1 MRRQFC
7 DDRGAVGWALTIE
20 TGAAMSGLSNLS
32 GMSASAWRRVI
43 PVFLPS
49 LAVLAFLAAAFFA
62 AVAGGGASPAFA
74 GPAACSQSGG
84 VATCTGN
91 QSQGIQSGVDFS
103 ASDTILNV
111 PSVSGSI
118 TPPVDTNGILFS
130 GATTVEIN
138 SNVSNITINGYGDGV
153 LGVAP
158 GAVDIDHSGNI
169 YNAFRGINGNS
180 TNGNVIIT
188 DSGLIDN
195 ATEAAINGYAP
206 KGSVTI
212 GFDGRI
218 TNAQNRGISGVAATT
233 SGTGTV
239 SITSN
244 ADITAVNQ
252 AIYGLSVGGTTIT
265 SDGNIHSTS
274 SRGISAEASGGVA
287 SIDSTGDVESA
298 DSSLYARSTGGNA
311 SATSDGDVTSHT
323 NTGID
328 VESTVGTATI
338 NSAGDIS
345 AANQGLF
352 AYGATGASITS
363 DGDVTT
369 GSTGNDAIFAFSSSG
384 PASVTS
390 HGDIKAPNGRGVVA
404 ISNGG
409 TATTSIYSDGKVTA
423 KGDGVYAQGGG
434 AVTVTQYGD
443 VSSTMGNGISAYG
456 SAGAVSITGT
466 GDVTAHVN
474 GIIANTT
481 TGNATIDHTGDVTAT
496 GGQGVRAQTSNGTA
510 SVVQNGDVTATLTNA
525 VVAYSGN
532 GAASA
537 AVTGNI
543 QTGGNGI
550 EVDST
555 AGNATITGSGTINAN
570 TYALFAN
577 AQTSG
582 AASITHSGD
591 VMSVVGTAIEAD
603 ATNGNITIDQTGD
616 STGALFGIKAVAEG
630 ANNVVTVTSKGDVN
644 ATQGDAIYAEA
655 MGTGGT
661 ASVNSTGD
669 VHADRFWNG
678 TVYIGNSGI
687 LVRTDGNGSVTSHGD
702 VSSRMADAINVQSQ
716 SGTATVTSV
725 GTISAANQGI
735 FAYGKTGA
743 SIDSTGAVTTGN
755 DALFAFA
762 SGSSSPAN
770 VTVTSVGDV
779 TSTLARGIV
788 AITNSGGD
796 ATITSTG
803 KVDASVEGVT
813 AFTFGNG
820 NASVTQTGDV
830 ISHTSTGIKA
840 HAGGNGNATVT
851 SNGDVTA
858 QVEAV
863 TAYVADSGNATVNQ
877 TGDVTSS
884 QASGVVAQVGSN
896 GDATITLHGN
906 VQAKTQGVSAF
917 VAGNGNAS
925 VTQTGNV
932 TSSGAFGI
940 RADALGNGNA
950 TINGSGT
957 VQAKEDGVTADVHT
971 SGSAE
976 VDFTG
981 DVTSNESTGIAAIAA
996 GTGNATIDASGTVH
1010 SALESLLAV
1019 AGTGTAS
1026 ITYDGTVTSSGTY
1039 GVNAV
1044 TTDGNVVV
1052 DFTGGDITSGLF
1064 GIQGIARGNNR
1075 SADITFDGGTITA
1088 LTTRGIY
1095 GEALGTGSTVTIS
1108 STGDIN
1114 AGDFGIFAH
1123 ANGAAKVTSTG
1134 DVDTTTGS
1142 GRGIFAWSDAGLA
1155 SITSTGN
1162 VTSTDVALYAV
1173 GVGATI
1179 DSTGT
1184 VTATSGDAVYAQTTG
1199 IGDASVTSR
1208 GDVTSNNSRGIVVI
1222 NSSAALGSVLIDSVG
1237 KITANDTALVA
1248 FTEDGNATVHSTGDV
1263 SSTVNQGIQAQSLSN
1278 GYALITSTGDVNSKN
1293 VGIIAQAS
1301 SGSATITQTGDVT
1314 TDHTGIEAISELGS
1328 ATITSTGTV
1337 DVRLEGLKAL
1347 ANNENTGSGSAS
1359 ITQVG
1364 NVTSSDSFG
1373 INSDAWGTGGNST
1386 VNVTGDVHAYE
1397 TAIQSMAFGGNATA
1411 SITSVGAVTS
1421 DLSNGIQSQ
1430 AEGSGSK
1437 AIINAQGD
1445 VNSKFI
1451 SVFGLADSDVTIDYT
1466 GNATSTNSDA
1476 LLAQSNSGAVTIHSN
1491 GNLTGNSVDAT
1502 DARHGLFALGYG
1514 LVDVTQV
1521 GDVTTSSNERAI
1533 QAQSTNGNVKLDV
1546 TGNVHVNGTGG
1557 DSDAIFAYAPNGHAD
1572 VTIRAGSVIT
1582 GGTDPLAS
1590 FGVEFGS
1597 ATGTN
1602 TLTNYGEI
1610 NNAHGGK
1617 TIGGATAADVVE
1629 NYGLVNGDFYLAGG
1643 ANRFDNLAGGWTYFK
1658 TYSQVGVGNDFNNTG
1673 SVTPAAPMVIG
1684 SSVLDGNFKQ
1694 TGTGTFWADLD
1705 YGNSS
1710 NVDYLDVTGNVTAGG
1725 NVHVY
1730 VTNLGL
1736 TAGPVTATIIHSTG
1750 TVTNAGI
1757 AGVDQGPLM
1766 VDVSTTP
1773 TTVVINAAID
1783 FGVDNGLSS
1792 YSQPVGDFL
1801 QNLFTSTVGGGLTPD
1816 QEAYYLGLINYGDT
1830 AAYDSFLSVPA
1841 TTAASL
1847 HEVYGGASGFAD
1859 NLFSCRQAEGANRF
1873 VAEGSC
1879 VWTAGG
1885 FRSVSQNATDDAVAF
1900 DDSAFSLSGGQQFA
1914 VNPNW
1919 AMGFGVGFENGNG
1932 TSPAGLT
1939 LDRNIFSAGLV
1950 AKGTFGA
1957 MQFAGAVTGGGG
1969 TIDSTREVAF
1979 PVPGTVT
1986 GDRGI
1991 GFLGVTGRASY
2002 TKDMGSIYLKPMLEA
2017 AATYIGAGAYTE
2029 SGGGVGDYA
2038 FDAVNQFVGRGTL
2051 SVELGGQFA
2060 AGDNIQL
2067 RPYISA
2073 GLTLLGGQNV
2083 DVTAGIPGL
2092 GAGTFTTST
2101 SGDSIYADLKAG
2113 VYAFGGTGWS
2123 TRLEYDGRLSANSAQ
2138 HSGSLK
2144 LSVPF

>member
-1 MRRQFC
+1 
-7 DDRGAVGWALTIE
+7 
-20 TGAAMSGLSNLS
+20 
-32 GMSASAWRRVI
+32 MSARHWRRII
-43 PVFLPS
+43 PVLLPS
-49 LAVLAFLAAAFFA
+49 WAALAFLAATFFA
-62 AVAGGGASPAFA
+62 ALAGGGVTPALA
-74 GPAACSQSGG
+74 GPAACSESGG

-103 ASDTILNV
+103 AGDTILNV

-138 SNVSNITINGYGDGV
+138 SNVSNIVINGYGDGI
-153 LGVAP
+153 LGTAP

-169 YNAFRGINGNS
+169 YDAFRGINGFSINNDV
-180 TNGNVIIT
+180 TIT
-188 DSGLIDN
+188 DRGVIDN

-206 KGSVTI
+206 NGSVTI
-212 GFDGRI
+212 GLHGRI
-218 TNAQNRGISGVAATT
+218 TDAQNRGISGVAATT

-244 ADITAVNQ
+244 ANIDAVNQ
-252 AIYGLSVGGTTIT
+252 AIYGLSVGGTTISSIGNLT
-265 SDGNIHSTS
+265 SESI
-274 SRGISAEASGGVA
+274 RGISAEASGGIA
-287 SIDSTGDVESA
+287 SIDSAGDVESA
-298 DSSLYARSTGGNA
+298 DTSLYARSTGGNA
-311 SATSDGDVTSHT
+311 SATSHGDVTSHT

-338 NSAGDIS
+338 NSNGDIS

-369 GSTGNDAIFAFSSSG
+369 GSTGNDAIFAFSNSG

-390 HGDIKAPNGRGVVA
+390 HGDINAPNGRGAVA
-404 ISNGG
+404 ITSGG
-409 TATTSIYSDGKVTA
+409 AASVDSDGSVTA
-423 KGDGVYAQGGG
+423 KGDAVYAMGGS
-434 AVTVTQYGD
+434 ATVTQYGD
-443 VSSTMGNGISAYG
+443 VSSTQANGISAYG
-456 SAGAVSITGT
+456 SSGAVSITGT

-474 GIIANTT
+474 GITAYTGG

-496 GGQGVRAQTSNGTA
+496 GGQGVRAQTASGTA
-510 SVVQNGDVTATLTNA
+510 SVVQNGDVTATATNG

-532 GAASA
+532 GSASA
-537 AVTGNI
+537 AVTGNV
-543 QTGGNGI
+543 QSGGNGI

-591 VMSVVGTAIEAD
+591 VTSGVGTAIEAD
-603 ATNGNITIDQTGD
+603 AANGNITIDQTGD
-616 STGALFGIKAVAEG
+616 STGALFGIKAIANG
-630 ANNVVTVTSKGDVN
+630 AGNVVTVTSKGDVT

-702 VSSRMADAINVQSQ
+702 VSSVMADAINMQSQ
-716 SGTATVTSV
+716 SGSATVTSV
-725 GTISAANQGI
+725 GTISAANQGV

-762 SGSSSPAN
+762 SGSGSPAN

-779 TSTLARGIV
+779 TSTVGRGIV
-788 AITNSGGD
+788 AMTNSGGD
-796 ATITSTG
+796 AIITSTG
-803 KVDASVEGVT
+803 KVDASVEAVT

-830 ISHTSTGIKA
+830 ISHTSNGIKA
-840 HAGGNGNATVT
+840 HAGGNGDATVT
-851 SNGDVTA
+851 SKGDVTA
-858 QVEAV
+858 QVEGI
-863 TAYVADSGNATVNQ
+863 TAHVSGNGNATVTQTGDTWSSAASGIVAEVLGNGTSNSATITSTGTVHAQTQGVSAFNNGGGTATVNQ
-877 TGDVTSS
+877 TGDVTS
-884 QASGVVAQVGSN
+884 
-896 GDATITLHGN
+896 
-906 VQAKTQGVSAF
+906 TQ
-917 VAGNGNAS
+917 
-925 VTQTGNV
+925 
-932 TSSGAFGI
+932 AFGI
-940 RADALGNGNA
+940 RADVSGTGTASVTA
-950 TINGSGT
+950 SGT
-957 VQAKEDGVTADVHT
+957 VHAKLDAITAQVHT
-971 SGSAE
+971 SGSAT
-976 VDFTG
+976 VDYTG
-981 DVTSNESTGIAAIAA
+981 DATSDTSTGLSALAS

-1010 SALESLLAV
+1010 SVIESLLAV
-1019 AGTGTAS
+1019 ANTGTATIDYNGS
-1026 ITYDGTVTSSGTY
+1026 ITSSAGY
-1039 GVNAV
+1039 GANAV

-1052 DFTGGDITSGLF
+1052 DYTGDITSKLF
-1064 GIQGIARGNNR
+1064 GIQGIAGGNNR
-1075 SADITFDGGTITA
+1075 SVDITFDGGTIMA
-1088 LTTRGIY
+1088 AHSRGIY
-1095 GEALGTGSTVTIS
+1095 GQALGTGSTVTIN
-1108 STGDIN
+1108 STGNVTTSDV
-1114 AGDFGIFAH
+1114 AIFAH
-1123 ANGAAKVTSTG
+1123 ANGAAEITSTG
-1134 DVDTTTGS
+1134 NIDATQNGG
-1142 GRGIFAWSDAGLA
+1142 GRGLYAWSDAGLA
-1155 SITSTGN
+1155 SITSNGN
-1162 VTSTDVALYAV
+1162 VMSTDVALYAV

-1179 DSTGT
+1179 DSTGS
-1184 VTATSGDAVYAQTTG
+1184 VTATSSDAVYAQTTG

-1222 NSSAALGSVLIDSVG
+1222 NNAAALGSVLIDSVG
-1237 KITANDTALVA
+1237 KITANDTALIA
-1248 FTEDGNATVHSTGDV
+1248 FTDDGNATIHSTGDV

-1278 GYALITSTGDVNSKN
+1278 GYALITSTGDVNTKN
-1293 VGIIAQAS
+1293 VGIIAQAH

-1314 TDHTGIEAISELGS
+1314 TDHTGIEAISELSS
-1328 ATITSTGTV
+1328 ATITSTGAV

-1364 NVTSSDSFG
+1364 NVTSSQSFG

-1386 VNVTGDVHAYE
+1386 VDVTGDVHGHE
-1397 TAIQSMAFGGNATA
+1397 TAIQSMAFGGSATA

-1476 LLAQSNSGAVTIHSN
+1476 LLAQSNNGAVTVHSN
-1491 GNLTGNSVDAT
+1491 GNLTGNSLDTT

-1533 QAQSTNGNVKLDV
+1533 QAQSTNGNVQLNV
-1546 TGNVHVNGTGG
+1546 TGHVYVDGTGG
-1557 DSDAIFAYAPNGHAD
+1557 DSDAIFAFAPNGYAD
-1572 VTIRAGSVIT
+1572 VTIGAGSVIT

-1602 TLTNYGEI
+1602 TLTNWGTI
-1610 NNAHGGK
+1610 NDANGGK
-1617 TIGGATAADVVE
+1617 TIGGDSAADVVL
-1629 NYGLVNGDFYLAGG
+1629 NHGLVDGDFYLGTG
-1643 ANRFDNLAGGWTYFK
+1643 ANRFDNLSDGWTYFK
-1658 TYSQVGVGNDFNNTG
+1658 TYSSVGVGNDFNNTG
-1673 SVTPAAPMVIG
+1673 SVTPIAPMVIG

-1694 TGTGTFWADLD
+1694 TGTGSFWADLD
-1705 YGNSS
+1705 YGNS
-1710 NVDYLDVTGNVTAGG
+1710 NADYLDVTGNVTAGG
-1725 NVHVY
+1725 TVHVY
-1730 VTNLGL
+1730 VTNLGT
-1736 TAGPVTATIIHSTG
+1736 TAGPVTATIIHSNG
-1750 TVTNAGI
+1750 VVTDAGI

-1766 VDVSTTP
+1766 VTVSTTP
-1773 TTVVINAAID
+1773 TTVVINAAVD
-1783 FGVDNGLSS
+1783 FGVDNGLSG

-1801 QNLFTSTVGGGLTPD
+1801 QNLFTSTVTGGLTPD
-1816 QEAYYLGLINYGDT
+1816 QEAFYLGLINYGDT
-1830 AAYDSFLSVPA
+1830 AAYDSFLSIPA
-1841 TTAASL
+1841 TTATAL
-1847 HEVYGGASGFAD
+1847 HDVYSGAGAFAD
-1859 NLFSCRQAEGANRF
+1859 NLFSCRQEGGANRF

-1885 FRSVSQNATDDAVAF
+1885 FRSFSQNATDNAVAF

-1914 VNPNW
+1914 INPNW
-1919 AMGFGVGFENGNG
+1919 AMGFGVGFENGDG
-1932 TSPAGLT
+1932 SSPAGLS

-1950 AKGTFGA
+1950 AKGTFGPA
-1957 MQFAGAVTGGGG
+1957 QIAGALTAGGG
-1969 TIDSTREVAF
+1969 TIDSSRQVTF

-1986 GDRGI
+1986 GDRGV
-1991 GFLGVTGRASY
+1991 GFLSVTGRASY
-2002 TKDMGSIYLKPMLEA
+2002 TKDMGSVYLKPMVEA
-2017 AATYIGAGAYTE
+2017 AATYAGAAPYTE
-2029 SGGGVGDYA
+2029 SGGGAGDYA
-2038 FDAVNQFVGRGTL
+2038 FDAVNQFVGRGTV

-2073 GLTLLGGQNV
+2073 GLTVLSGQNV
-2083 DVTAGIPGL
+2083 NVTAGLPGL
-2092 GAGTFTTST
+2092 GPGTFTTMT
-2101 SGDSIYADLKAG
+2101 SGDSVYADLKAG

-2144 LSVPF
+2144 LSIPF